1 MKHIVVALLIV
12 VGCGKQDEAP
22 APAVDKASV
31 TADKP
36 VDTPVERSA
45 DTPAAPKAAEP
56 KPADTSRGAC
66 HIVGSGAVTFDQTT
80 PHTGPSSLAIMQW
93 HDAAMRQKMGY
104 PDEGMILNCLGPN
117 IRLNVLTATGTPF
130 PMKPATYQVGGKGAA
145 IKVLGSM
152 KLPDKEVSILK
163 AEGTL
168 EITAF
173 DAKHIAGKGEINIQS
188 TVPVSGKTTL
198 AIDFDMQCDG
208 LSGCAR

>member
-1 MKHIVVALLIV
+1 MKHIVIASLIV
-12 VGCGKQDEAP
+12 VGCGKKDEAP
-22 APAVDKASV
+22 APYADKRSV

-36 VDTPVERSA
+36 IDKPVEPSG
-45 DTPAAPKAAEP
+45 DKPAEP
-56 KPADTSRGAC
+56 PAADTSKGAC
-66 HIVGSGAVTFDQTT
+66 HVVGSGAVTFDQTT
-80 PHTGPSSLAIMQW
+80 PHSGPSVLAIMQW
-93 HDAAMRQKMGY
+93 HDPAMRQKIGY

-117 IRLNVLTATGTPF
+117 IRLNILTANDAPF

-173 DAKHIAGKGEINIQS
+173 DAKHIAGKGEIKVLS
-188 TVPVSGKTTL
+188 TVPASGETTL
-198 AIDFDMQCDG
+198 AVDFDMQCTG
-208 LSGCAR
+208 LSGCAK